1 MNTSHWFQPNP
12 TVLMIYVH
20 IFIVQRVLI
29 LGLLY
34 FGDKKSYKDIL
45 SSSRKLIN
53 ILLAELNRL
62 DLDGNFMTGLEKI
75 FCLKNFSSDIK
86 QQYLMRCIFTGVS
99 LETKQ

>member
-1 MNTSHWFQPNP
+1 MYTCTLYNVCSL
-12 TVLMIYVH
+12 VY
-20 IFIVQRVLI
+20 FISET
-29 LGLLY
+29 
-34 FGDKKSYKDIL
+34 KKYYKDIL

-75 FCLKNFSSDIK
+75 FCLENFSSDIK